1 MIADLWYCGSQTS
14 PKTEISKLCEF
25 EDINYLT
32 AFADYRIPQS
42 LLQMGVIKYSDDL
55 MQKLKSE
62 NIIILKFKI
71 YMSTFTINCLVEL
84 LEEDIIE
91 PNDRL
96 EVEIRCVSLHAIELI
111 REATEKINDT
121 KCANINSVMIDTYL
135 WSYAMKNQN
144 DCQSLPHHKTRT
156 YFY

>member
-1 MIADLWYCGSQTS
+1 M
-14 PKTEISKLCEF
+14 F
-25 EDINYLT
+25 ENL
-32 AFADYRIPQS
+32 
-42 LLQMGVIKYSDDL
+42 
-55 MQKLKSE
+55 
-62 NIIILKFKI
+62 
-71 YMSTFTINCLVEL
+71 TFTINCLVEF
-84 LEEDIIE
+84 LEEEIIE

-111 REATEKINDT
+111 REATEKMNDL

-144 DCQSLPHHKTRT
+144 DCQSVPHHKTRT

>member
-1 MIADLWYCGSQTS
+1 MLTLFFFLYIFKQFFQLVIADLWYCGSQTS

-62 NIIILKFKI
+62 NIIILMF
-71 YMSTFTINCLVEL
+71 
-84 LEEDIIE
+84 
-91 PNDRL
+91 
-96 EVEIRCVSLHAIELI
+96 EI
-111 REATEKINDT
+111 
-121 KCANINSVMIDTYL
+121 
-135 WSYAMKNQN
+135 
-144 DCQSLPHHKTRT
+144 
-156 YFY
+156 